1 MDDWQIDVAS
11 QTATHSS
18 GLQLSFEGKPRTKHF
33 SGTPTHVPD
42 GMQSLQLVRLIREGY
57 QAFENAWPDEGE
69 GDSSVAKKRPAGPSR
84 KREVASR
91 CATGG
96 PGGAFPVLIPETLP
110 G

>member
-69 GDSSVAKKRPAGPSR
+69 GDSSVAKASGRAEQEEGSGVQVRHRRPRRRVSR
-84 KREVASR
+84 
-91 CATGG
+91 TD
-96 PGGAFPVLIPETLP
+96 T
-110 G
+110 